1 MSPRKKK
8 ELPDRG
14 AVLDAAQSI
23 LAGDLGVLEG
33 CIRLSSLS
41 HAMVP
46 DWRVD
51 ADFVVFGAVASE
63 IDHLPFGEL
72 RSRWSAEALRRADA
86 EIGRITDGAKEDVI
100 RACENILVRFSTVQ

>member
-8 ELPDRG
+8 EQPDRG

-33 CIRLSSLS
+33 CIRLSSLG

-46 DWRVD
+46 DWRID
-51 ADFVVFGAVASE
+51 TDFVVFGAVASE
-63 IDHLPFGEL
+63 IDHLPFGDV

-86 EIGRITDGAKEDVI
+86 EIGRITEGAKEDVI
-100 RACENILVRFSTVQ
+100 RACENILARFSTVQ